1 MSRYVAPK
9 TVLAVTDKQTTALV
23 ASAIGRSASLN
34 RKIRRKHDSRQDR
47 AWDHYDKCGELRYAT
62 NWFANALSRATL
74 KVVKIGSDGEPSDVT
89 SGPAYDALKRLLDG
103 AGGAAPLLKSM
114 GQQYFV
120 PGEWYLVGRKPT
132 KDEESLVPKGEM
144 LFEVAST
151 SEIEK
156 TGKDWFLLREG
167 GEKIPLDD
175 KEPIIRMWQPHPK
188 KKNEP
193 DSPVLGNDA
202 IITQIEVLTRHTAA
216 QVFSR
221 LAGAGLLIL
230 PSEFTFATPADGS
243 VPDGV
248 DPFLAMLGD
257 IMAAAI
263 EDPGS
268 PEAMVPVLVKVPG
281 EFIEKVQHLTFW
293 SELDAQTVPQTE
305 AGIRRLA
312 LGLDLPPE
320 VLTGTADVNH
330 WGAWQ
335 IDESAIKAHIEPA
348 LTIICAFLTMDY
360 LRYFAPG
367 LHDHYITFDTAALR
381 LRPNRSK
388 EAVELYDRGEI
399 SGVALRR
406 ETGFEEQDAMT
417 EEDRKIWLLMKVASG
432 SATPEMVAQAL
443 RLLNVAF
450 PEPTQDVPTNEARP
464 DPSLQDHPVTGPP
477 EREEDQAAALYAM
490 CDALVYRA
498 MERAGNRLNNGSKVR
513 PPGADPSETHLF
525 VKAPNNRL
533 DSLLADAWN
542 PLPRFLERLKYHP
555 DIIAGCLDSYCRTL
569 LIEQRPHTSEEMQ
582 RFIQSGMSM
591 TP

>member
-1 MSRYVAPK
+1 MSRYVDPK
-9 TVLAVTDKQTTALV
+9 RTALAVTNEQTTALV
-23 ASAIGRSASLN
+23 ASAIGRSAGLN
-34 RKIRRKHDSRQDR
+34 RKIRRRADARQER
-47 AWDHYDKCGELRYAT
+47 AWRHYDNCGELRYAT

-74 KVVKIGSDGEPSDVT
+74 KVVRMKGDEATDVDA
-89 SGPAYDALKRLLDG
+89 GPAYEALQRLIRG
-103 AGGAAPLLKSM
+103 AGGPATLLKAM

-120 PGEWYLVGRKPT
+120 PGEWYLVGRMPT
-132 KDEESLVPKGEM
+132 ADEKDLVPAGEM

-156 TGKDWFLLREG
+156 TGDDWFLLREG
-167 GEKIPLDD
+167 GEKIPL
-175 KEPIIRMWQPHPK
+175 KESEPIIRMWQPHPK

-202 IITQIEVLTRHTAA
+202 IITQIEVLTKHTAA

-221 LAGAGLLIL
+221 LAGAGLLVL
-230 PSEFTFATPADGS
+230 PSEFSFGTPPGTPPP
-243 VPDGV
+243 PDGV
-248 DPFLAMLGD
+248 DPFLAMLGEV
-257 IMAAAI
+257 MAAAI
-263 EDPGS
+263 EDPGT

-281 EFIEKVQHLTFW
+281 EMIEKIQHLTFW

-348 LTIICAFLTMDY
+348 LTIICAYLTMDY
-360 LRYFAPG
+360 LRYFAP
-367 LHDHYITFDTAALR
+367 DEQDCYITFDTSALR

-388 EAVELYDRGEI
+388 EAVELYDRGAIGAE
-399 SGVALRR
+399 ALRR
-406 ETGFEEQDAMT
+406 ETGFEEQDEMK
-417 EEDRKIWLLMKVASG
+417 EEERKIWLLMKVASG
-432 SATPEMVAQAL
+432 SATPEMVADAL

-450 PEPTQDVPTNEARP
+450 PQPVQDVPTNEARP
-464 DPSLQDHPVTGPP
+464 APSIADHPEVGPP
-477 EREEDQAAALYAM
+477 PMEDQAAALYAM

-498 MERAGNRLNNGSKVR
+498 MERAGNRLNNGTKAR

-525 VKAPNNRL
+525 IKAPTNRL
-533 DSLLADAWN
+533 DALLADAWG
-542 PLPRFLERLKYHP
+542 PLPRFLERMKYHP

-569 LIEQRPHTSEEMQ
+569 LVEQRPHTVEEMQ
-582 RFIQSGMSM
+582 RFIRSGMSM
-591 TP
+591 VQ